1 MNKINYSKET
11 EKIIEANKREQ
22 VLPSLLLHACCAP
35 CSSACLE
42 YLNRYFDITVY
53 YYNPNIS
60 PESEFKKR
68 FEELKRL
75 VGSMPFENPVKLID
89 GEYDYEEF
97 LNIAHGLE
105 LCPEGGERCF
115 VCYRL
120 RLEKTA
126 SLAADLGFDYFCTTL
141 SISPLKNSQKINEIG
156 FELAEKYGVKWL
168 PSDFK
173 KKEGYKRSI
182 ELSVEYGLYRQNF
195 CGCAY
200 SRVESEAKHAT
211 DEEDDYE

>member
-11 EKIIEANKREQ
+11 EKIIEKNKREQ
-22 VLPSLLLHACCAP
+22 KLPSLLLHACCAP

-42 YLNRYFDITVY
+42 YLNKYFDITVY

-68 FEELKRL
+68 FSELKRL
-75 VGSMPFENPVKLID
+75 VNSMPFEHPVKLID
-89 GEYDYEEF
+89 GEYNYGEF
-97 LNIAHGLE
+97 LDTVEGME
-105 LCPEGGERCF
+105 LLPEGGERCF
-115 VCYRL
+115 ACYRL

-126 SLAADLGFDYFCTTL
+126 AYASAEGFDYFCTTL
-141 SISPLKNSQKINEIG
+141 SISPLKNAQKINEIG

-182 ELSVEYGLYRQNF
+182 ELSAQYDLYRQNF
-195 CGCAY
+195 CGCAF
-200 SRVESEAKHAT
+200 SKVERDMIKENN
-211 DEEDDYE
+211 YE